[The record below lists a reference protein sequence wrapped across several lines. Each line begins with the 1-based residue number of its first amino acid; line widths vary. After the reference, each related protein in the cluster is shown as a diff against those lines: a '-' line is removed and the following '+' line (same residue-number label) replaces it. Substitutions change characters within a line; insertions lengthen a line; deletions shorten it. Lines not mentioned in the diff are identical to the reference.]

1 MRRGEVAR
9 SGVRW
14 CAPML
19 RSSSGPA
26 RAPNPN
32 PKLPASTPYY
42 KANLAESYGEKL
54 LCPRWDSNPLLA
66 RPHPSLG

>member
-42 KANLAESYGEKL
+42 KANLTESYGEKL
-54 LCPRWDSNPLLA
+54 LFQPRESNLPFV
-66 RPHPSLG
+66 